1 MIRHIVQ
8 TDPILPD
15 IPHARVKHRPSVRG
29 DVRGYGDDVRRDG
42 SGDRWRDGIE
52 IHHQSPRPML
62 PRHRIEEQGMHPEAA
77 HKRDGDPRQFPKF
90 HFHNQSSSTR
100 SHRPFSSSRLRGGPF
115 VWRRTHGPSPAPGLS
130 FQLRHDS
137 VQIRLTGTDGI
148 RGTHG
153 ALEDGQSRAPVRLTP
168 CVHRTDPKSRAW
180 RRTPSQFHQP
190 RTNLDRHQR
199 SRSRRHAIHDDDA
212 QTSIYSNQRQR
223 RGYPLPD
230 PESLKRLLQLG
241 NRPPQNP

>member
-1 MIRHIVQ
+1 MIRPIVQ

-15 IPHARVKHRPSVRG
+15 IPHARVKHRPSVRRVG
-29 DVRGYGDDVRRDG
+29 HGYRHDVSRDG
-42 SGDRWRDGIE
+42 SRDRGRGGIE

-77 HKRDGDPRQFPKF
+77 HKRDGDPRQFLKF
-90 HFHNQSSSTR
+90 HFHKQSSSARRHHTFTPSGLR
-100 SHRPFSSSRLRGGPF
+100 SVHSFDGEPTDPA
-115 VWRRTHGPSPAPGLS
+115 PAPGLS
-130 FQLRHDS
+130 PQLRHDS

-153 ALEDGQSRAPVRLTP
+153 ALEDGQPRAPVRLTP
-168 CVHRTDPKSRAW
+168 CVHRTDPKSRAR

-212 QTSIYSNQRQR
+212 QTSIYSNRRQR